1 MTIEL
6 GSKKVGRIGRRG
18 GARNQT
24 PSQMPIGETDANIF
38 ACPACSRPL
47 GVGTSRCPSCSTRLV
62 AGVKASRA
70 IAFVALGIAF
80 GMIASG
86 GLMAL
91 TSTVARS
98 APVAV
103 VPAPPVVAP
112 SVAPIA
118 SAPPPPPPVANPGIP
133 SGAISALRQSTLLNQ
148 RLVGD
153 ADRLTAAIASSR
165 PSVSEIAAAIRSM
178 ASTSAFG
185 LRLAPSVGEWAKADA
200 VSRDLGT
207 FYGDIGRTAQ
217 DALSASMS
225 NDRAYVAAAEKML
238 AIVAGL
244 DRIDTAS
251 RALAASADI
260 ELPPLTGATH

>member
-6 GSKKVGRIGRRG
+6 GSQKVGRIGRRG

-62 AGVKASRA
+62 AGVKVSRA
-70 IAFVALGIAF
+70 VAFVALGIAV

-91 TSTVARS
+91 TSTAARP

-103 VPAPPVVAP
+103 VLAPPVVAP
-112 SVAPIA
+112 STAPIA
-118 SAPPPPPPVANPGIP
+118 SAAAPAPVANPGIP

-153 ADRLTAAIASSR
+153 ADRLTAAIAASR
-165 PSVSEIAAAIRSM
+165 PSVTEIAAALRSM

-185 LRLAPSVGEWAKADA
+185 LRLAPSVGEWDKADV
-200 VSRDLGT
+200 VSKDLRT

-225 NDRAYVAAAEKML
+225 NDRAYVAAAAKML

-244 DRIDTAS
+244 DKIDTAS
-251 RALAASADI
+251 RELAASADI
-260 ELPPLTGATH
+260 ELPPLTGATN